1 MKHEKPEIRFP
12 ATEEYP
18 WTARDYDA
26 AVATEVEVATIQAL
40 FPPREETS
48 STPDGNEYSAL
59 TQQID
64 AYYAK
69 VAAELEPAKEM
80 SPLERIKK
88 ITRSVLRRL

>member
-1 MKHEKPEIRFP
+1 MNSPNQEIRFP

-18 WTARDYDA
+18 WTATDYDA
-26 AVATEVEVATIQAL
+26 AVATEDEVATVKAL
-40 FPPREETS
+40 FPPKEEIS
-48 STPDGNEYSAL
+48 SAADHLAL

-64 AYYAK
+64 AYQANTK
-69 VAAELEPAKEM
+69 AAAELEPAEGM

>member
-1 MKHEKPEIRFP
+1 MNKANQEIKFP

-26 AVATEVEVATIQAL
+26 AVETEAEVATIQAL
-40 FPPREETS
+40 FPPKEEIS
-48 STPDGNEYSAL
+48 SAADHPAL
-59 TQQID
+59 TQQIE
-64 AYYAK
+64 AYQATAK
-69 VAAELEPAKEM
+69 AAAELEPAEGM